1 MDEPTTQNTMNR
13 RTALATSAV
22 STSAIAA
29 AALTASNWIFP
40 RESAAAETGKHEL
53 PFRYCLNTST
63 IREQKLPLDEQ
74 VDLAI
79 DIGYDGIEP
88 WMRDIHAY
96 EKNGGNIAKVAKRA
110 ADAGLKIES
119 AIGFA
124 SWIVDDPEM
133 RKAGLETASRD
144 MQTLAQLGGTQIAA
158 PPVGATNKPGLD
170 LHAAAARYHELLEVG
185 KQTGVVP
192 QLELWGFSKNLSRL
206 GELAFVS
213 SEANHPNAC
222 VLPDVYHIYKG
233 GSGFEG
239 LRMFNGRQIHAFHMN
254 DYPADP
260 PRATIG
266 DADRVYTGD
275 GVAPLSKILNI
286 LRDIGFAGALS
297 LELFNRTYWKQD
309 AKLVAETG
317 LAKMKASVKAA
328 FA

>member
-1 MDEPTTQNTMNR
+1 MADTTQQPSTEPAVNR
-13 RTALATSAV
+13 RTAMTTALATAALA
-22 STSAIAA
+22 THTLNTRATRAA
-29 AALTASNWIFP
+29 ARTIEP
-40 RESAAAETGKHEL
+40 

-79 DIGYDGIEP
+79 EVGYSGIEP
-88 WMRDIHAY
+88 WMRDIDQY
-96 EKNGGNIAKVAKRA
+96 EKNGGNIEGVAKRA
-110 ADAGLKIES
+110 AEAGLKIES

-124 SWIVDDPEM
+124 TWIVDDDEK
-133 RKAGLETASRD
+133 RKAGLETAAKD
-144 MQTLAQLGGTQIAA
+144 MQTLARLGGTRIAA
-158 PPVGATNKPGLD
+158 PPVGATREPGLN
-170 LHAAAARYHELLEVG
+170 LQAAAERYHALLEVG
-185 KQTGVVP
+185 RKNGVVP

-213 SEANHPNAC
+213 AEANHPDAC

-275 GVAPLSKILNI
+275 GVAPLATILNI
-286 LRDIGFAGALS
+286 LLEIGFTGALS

-309 AKLVAETG
+309 AKKVAETG
-317 LAKMKASVKAA
+317 LAKMRAAVAAS
-328 FA
+328 FDT

>member
-1 MDEPTTQNTMNR
+1 MNR
-13 RTALATSAV
+13 R
-22 STSAIAA
+22 SAIATT
-29 AALTASNWIFP
+29 ALTAAAVATSHSLQHREVRATP
-40 RESAAAETGKHEL
+40 RTIEP

-79 DIGYDGIEP
+79 DVGYDGIEP
-88 WMRDIHAY
+88 WMRDIDDY
-96 EKNGGNIAKVAKRA
+96 EKKGGNIEAVGKRA
-110 ADAGLKIES
+110 KKAGLKIES

-124 SWIVDDPEM
+124 SWIVDDAEK
-133 RKAGLETASRD
+133 RKAGLETAARD
-144 MQTLAQLGGTQIAA
+144 MQTLARLGGTRIAA
-158 PPVGATNKPGLD
+158 PPVGATKEPGLD
-170 LHAAAARYHELLEVG
+170 LLAAAERYHELLEVG
-185 KQTGVVP
+185 RQHGVVP

-213 SEANHPNAC
+213 AEANHPDAC

-233 GSGFEG
+233 GSGFAG

-260 PRATIG
+260 PRETIG

-275 GVAPLSKILNI
+275 GVAPLASILNI
-286 LRDIGFAGALS
+286 LVGIGFTGALS

-309 AKLVAETG
+309 AKKVAATG
-317 LAKMKASVKAA
+317 LAKMKAVVASS
-328 FA
+328 FDT